1 MKGNEMPYSF
11 GSLNGQVALITGGA
25 GGLGREAAL
34 WLAAAGAQVVVADV
48 NAAALERAEIT
59 LTEKLPDAKSFHYA
73 ALDVTDSAAVRDLVA
88 GIGSRH
94 GRLDILLTSH
104 GFPRDRRLEDMAD
117 DDWNE
122 VIGVCLTGTFLC
134 IREAA
139 RLMAPQAYGR
149 IITVASRAW
158 HGNPGQANYSAAKA
172 GVVGLTK
179 SVARELGRHGVTANA
194 VAPGTDRYSIAA
206 RTGDLRPDRRA
217 RHQGQQ
223 RQAHRPAIRRGR
235 GGPVPGVPRGRVR
248 HRRGH
253 PCLGWAVRLITRSTD
268 RPADPAHWAQLDH
281 DSVELFRDA
290 REATIPE
297 GTSQMQVLQIG
308 KALLGVSAVW

>member
-1 MKGNEMPYSF
+1 MKGNEMPGSF

-34 WLAAAGAQVVVADV
+34 WLAVAGAQVVVTDV

-88 GIGSRH
+88 DIGSRH

-134 IREAA
+134 IRESA

-194 VAPGTDRYSIAA
+194 VAPGLTDTQSLRELETFDQIAE
-206 RTGDLRPDRRA
+206 R
-217 RHQGQQ
+217 
-223 RQAHRPAIRRGR
+223 AIRDNSVKRIGQPSDVAAAVLFLASPEAGFVTGEVIHVSGGR
-235 GGPVPGVPRGRVR
+235 FG
-248 HRRGH
+248 
-253 PCLGWAVRLITRSTD
+253 
-268 RPADPAHWAQLDH
+268 
-281 DSVELFRDA
+281 
-290 REATIPE
+290 
-297 GTSQMQVLQIG
+297 
-308 KALLGVSAVW
+308 

>member
-34 WLAAAGAQVVVADV
+34 WLAVAGAQVVVTDV

-88 GIGSRH
+88 DIGSRH

-134 IREAA
+134 IRESA

-194 VAPGTDRYSIAA
+194 VAPGLTDTQSLRELETFDQIAE
-206 RTGDLRPDRRA
+206 R
-217 RHQGQQ
+217 
-223 RQAHRPAIRRGR
+223 AIRDNSVKRIGQPSDVAAAVLFLASPEAGFVTGEVIHVSGGR
-235 GGPVPGVPRGRVR
+235 FG
-248 HRRGH
+248 
-253 PCLGWAVRLITRSTD
+253 
-268 RPADPAHWAQLDH
+268 
-281 DSVELFRDA
+281 
-290 REATIPE
+290 
-297 GTSQMQVLQIG
+297 
-308 KALLGVSAVW
+308 